1 MIIFLALILE
11 SLRLG
16 KNVSH
21 IDEGLALV
29 IVFEI
34 SFKENKYIFREV
46 VLYLKGLFSI
56 IEYVMR

>member
-1 MIIFLALILE
+1 MIIFLTLILE

-21 IDEGLALV
+21 IEGLALV
-29 IVFEI
+29 IVFET